1 MTNDE
6 LLYGEDVSQ
15 VLNNLPENISPNE
28 LFEKYKYYK
37 NLYLETKKKKD
48 KATCNFWPLVK
59 QTAAYKF
66 LYEYFAELYKN
77 KIDENDY
84 SNIISLKKQEKY
96 YREKTET
103 MLKIINET
111 IENLNIYKPTK
122 YKAVIKILETI
133 KN

>member
-1 MTNDE
+1 MINDE

-15 VLNNLPENISPNE
+15 VLNNLPENISPDE

-37 NLYLETKKKKD
+37 NLYLETKEKKD

-59 QTAAYKF
+59 QTAVYKF

>member
-1 MTNDE
+1 MINDE

-84 SNIISLKKQEKY
+84 SNIILLKKQEKY

-122 YKAVIKILETI
+122 YKAVIKILEAI